1 MLTDSTAPQ
10 SPATSVTETPAADAM
25 DRPGFEHRVVSAAGA
40 PPLPSP
46 GVRSAF
52 DLAGLPPLGLMGEQ
66 HPEQET
72 PSPFKSWLAKKGEGS
87 AEGRAPAGRRALRSP
102 KSKAVVEFLIGTHKT
117 ADEVAQA
124 LRLSRKQ
131 AADLLS
137 NMTARGVLMA
147 SGDGTGRRTY
157 TLAGDASTPSA
168 PQKPTTAP
176 TRPARTADKAK
187 VATQPAQATQAVS
200 EVATLRCG
208 LFNDGALHI
217 EAPDQ
222 PPLRLN
228 QAQAR
233 ELVAYLDKIST
244 ALAA

>member
-10 SPATSVTETPAADAM
+10 SPATAATETPAADAM
-25 DRPGFEHRVVSAAGA
+25 DRPGFEHRIVSATSA

-66 HPEQET
+66 HPEQEP
-72 PSPFKSWLAKKGEGS
+72 PSPFKRWLAKKGEGS
-87 AEGRAPAGRRALRSP
+87 AEGRAPAGRRPLRSP
-102 KSKAVVEFLIGTHKT
+102 KSMAVVQMLTGAHKT

-131 AADLLS
+131 ASDLLCK
-137 NMTARGVLMA
+137 MTARGVLMA

-157 TLAGDASTPSA
+157 TLAGDAPAPSA
-168 PQKPTTAP
+168 AQKTATAP
-176 TRPARTADKAK
+176 TRPARTAAKAK
-187 VATQPAQATQAVS
+187 VATRPAEAPQADPG
-200 EVATLRCG
+200 VATLRCG

-228 QAQAR
+228 RAQAR
-233 ELVAYLDKIST
+233 ELVAYLDKISA